1 MISLATFIE
10 LLQYL
15 SIPVIAALI
24 GWATNWLAIKMTFY
38 PIEFFGWPPY
48 LGWQGIIPSKA
59 RKMALIS
66 VDATIAK
73 IGTVPQI
80 FQQLDPNVLATQL
93 IHTINPRLE
102 GYVNEL
108 MMSESPALWQ
118 SLPGPAKWLV
128 YERARKALPALV
140 MQVMDDI
147 AQNVEQLL
155 DIKTMVI
162 NQLTADKTLLNR
174 IFLTCGYREFH
185 FIVKSGLYLGFG
197 FGLLQMLLWYVV
209 PVWWVLPLGGLM
221 VGFATNWIALNVI
234 FRPLYPVQIGRWR
247 IQGLFLK
254 RQPEVAESFCHIVA
268 HDILTVGGIIDAI
281 LDGPRGEQALDIVKA
296 HLRPLLNADAGVNQ
310 TLAHMALG
318 PTAAVGLRNRLENKA
333 VELSRSA
340 LSQPAFQKDRARA
353 IESIMVERMR
363 ALSSSEFQDL
373 LRPCFQEDEI
383 KLILVGAALG
393 MLAGIGQL
401 VLVFGQALA

>member
-1 MISLATFIE
+1 MINLTTSIE

-15 SIPVIAALI
+15 SIPIIAALI

-38 PIEFFGWPPY
+38 PIEFIGWPPY

-66 VDATIAK
+66 IDATIAR
-73 IGTVPQI
+73 IGTVQQI

-102 GYVNEL
+102 SYVDEL
-108 MMSESPALWQ
+108 MMHESPALWQ
-118 SLPGPAKWLV
+118 SMPLAAKRLA
-128 YERARKALPALV
+128 YKRAHKALPVLV
-140 MQVMDDI
+140 MRVMDEI
-147 AQNVEQLL
+147 AQNAGQLL
-155 DIKTMVI
+155 DIETMVI
-162 NQLTADKTLLNR
+162 DRLTAEKTLLNR
-174 IFLTCGYREFH
+174 IFLSCGYREFH
-185 FIVKSGLYLGFG
+185 FIVQSGLYLGFG
-197 FGLLQMLLWYVV
+197 FGLLQMLLWYLF
-209 PVWWVLPLGGLM
+209 PAWWVLPLCGLL
-221 VGFATNWIALNVI
+221 VGFATNWIALNII
-234 FRPLYPVQIGRWR
+234 FRPLYALQLGRWR
-247 IQGLFLK
+247 LQGLFLK

-268 HDILTVGGIIDAI
+268 HDILTVGNIINAI
-281 LDGPRGEQALDIVKA
+281 LDGPRGDQALDIIKA
-296 HLRPLLNADAGVNQ
+296 HLRPLLNAEAGVNQ

-318 PTAAVGLRNRLENKA
+318 SAAAANLRNRLESKV
-333 VELSRSA
+333 VELSRNS

-353 IESIMVERMR
+353 IESIMVERML
-363 ALSSSEFQDL
+363 ALSSGEFQNL

-401 VLVFGQALA
+401 LLVFGQTFA

>member
-1 MISLATFIE
+1 MTHWLSAIE
-10 LLQYL
+10 FLQYL
-15 SIPVIAALI
+15 SIPIIAAVI
-24 GWATNWLAIKMTFY
+24 GWVTNWLAIKMTFY

-73 IGTVPQI
+73 IGTVPEI

-102 GYVNEL
+102 DYVNEL
-108 MMSESPALWQ
+108 MTRESPTLWQ
-118 SLPGPAKWLV
+118 SLPEPAKRLV

-162 NQLTADKTLLNR
+162 DRLTTDKTLLNR

-185 FIVKSGLYLGFG
+185 FIIKSGLYLGFG
-197 FGLLQMLLWYVV
+197 FGLLQMLLWYVL
-209 PVWWVLPLGGLM
+209 PVWWVLPLGGLL

-234 FRPLYPVQIGRWR
+234 FRPLYPVRIGRWR

-254 RQPEVAESFCHIVA
+254 RQPEVAEAFCHIVA
-268 HDILTVGGIIDAI
+268 HDILTVGNIIDAI
-281 LDGPRGEQALDIVKA
+281 MDGPQGGPALDIIKA
-296 HLRPLLNADAGVNQ
+296 HLRPLLSADAGVNQ
-310 TLAHMALG
+310 TLVHMALG
-318 PTAAVGLRNRLENKA
+318 SVAAANLRNQLESKA
-333 VELSRSA
+333 VELSRSS
-340 LSQPAFQKDRARA
+340 LSQPTFQKDRARA
-353 IESIMVERMR
+353 IESIMVERML
-363 ALSSSEFQDL
+363 ALSAGEFQDL

-383 KLILVGAALG
+383 KLILVGAVLG

-401 VLVFGQALA
+401 LLVFGQALV